1 MLLKPRR
8 NIEGLSISALDLF
21 ASALGVFVLIAILLF
36 PYYLKQ
42 PSQQADV
49 DGARAELSAMGEAL
63 EAVRL
68 TAREAAE
75 ARAEAAARLQQAQG
89 ELADAEALAAEA
101 GQSRE
106 AAQERA
112 DAAAAKMASVQ
123 SQPDANFAMPDLD
136 LVFVMDA
143 TGSMGKEI
151 RDVQSNL
158 LGLIRVLTRLAPT
171 LSVGFV
177 AFKDRG
183 DDYLVR
189 SFPLTAMRGGNLSRI
204 QAFVERLEASGGGD
218 VPEPVAYALEQAVAM
233 SWRTQAEGR
242 IVVIGDAPSHRPD
255 WGTAFAQAS
264 SFSAAASEGSP
275 GAGSGA
281 EPGAATS
288 RRISAIFTGKRAEG
302 REFFERLAGAG
313 RGDFVKHRGQMM
325 ESVLL
330 SVLDDTVSWKRKGAG
345 P

>member
-8 NIEGLSISALDLF
+8 HLEGLSISALDLF

-49 DGARAELSAMGEAL
+49 DGALAELSSMGEAL

-75 ARAEAAARLQQAQG
+75 ARAEAAARLQQAQAA
-89 ELADAEALAAEA
+89 LADAEALGANA
-101 GQSRE
+101 GQTRE
-106 AAQERA
+106 AAQQRA
-112 DAAAAKMASVQ
+112 DAAAAKMASAQ

-136 LVFVMDA
+136 LVFVMDV
-143 TGSMGKEI
+143 TGSMDEEI

-158 LGLIRVLTRLAPT
+158 LGLVRVLTRLAPT

-183 DDYLVR
+183 DDYLIR

-204 QAFVERLEASGGGD
+204 QAFVERLEAGGGGD
-218 VPEPVAYALEQAVAM
+218 VPEPVAYALEQGIAM
-233 SWRTQAEGR
+233 SWRPEAEGR

-255 WGTAFAQAS
+255 WGSAFGRAS
-264 SFSAAASEGSP
+264 SFSATSPEAAP
-275 GAGSGA
+275 GTK
-281 EPGAATS
+281 TS
-288 RRISAIFTGKRAEG
+288 RRISTIFTGKRAEG

-313 RGDFVKHRGQMM
+313 RGDFVQHRGQMM

>member
-8 NIEGLSISALDLF
+8 HIEVLSISALDLF

-42 PSQQADV
+42 PAQEAEV
-49 DGARAELSAMGEAL
+49 GGARADLSALGEAL

-68 TAREAAE
+68 TASEAAA
-75 ARAEAAARLQQAQG
+75 ARAEAAARLQRAQAA
-89 ELADAEALAAEA
+89 LADAEAQAANA
-101 GQSRE
+101 GQSRDL
-106 AAQERA
+106 AQQRA

-123 SQPDANFAMPDLD
+123 DRPDANFAMPDLD
-136 LVFVMDA
+136 LVFVMDV
-143 TGSMGKEI
+143 TGSMGDEI

-171 LSVGFV
+171 LNVGFV

-183 DDYLVR
+183 DDYLIR
-189 SFPLTAMRGGNLSRI
+189 SFPLTPMRGGNLSGI

-218 VPEPVAYALEQAVAM
+218 VPEPVALALDKGIAM
-233 SWRTQAEGR
+233 AWRPEAEGR
-242 IVVIGDAPSHRPD
+242 IVVIGDAPSHRRD
-255 WGTAFAQAS
+255 WGTALGE
-264 SFSAAASEGSP
+264 AAAF
-275 GAGSGA
+275 AGSASEAG
-281 EPGAATS
+281 TS
-288 RRISAIFTGKRAEG
+288 RRVSTIFTGRRPEG
-302 REFFERLAGAG
+302 REFFERLAEAG
-313 RGDFVKHRGQMM
+313 GGDFVQHRGQMM

-330 SVLDDTVSWKRKGAG
+330 SVLDDTVSWTRKGAG

>member
-8 NIEGLSISALDLF
+8 NIEALSISALDLF

-42 PSQQADV
+42 PSQQAEV
-49 DGARAELSAMGEAL
+49 DGARAELSSMGEAL

-68 TAREAAE
+68 TARESAE
-75 ARAEAAARLQQAQG
+75 ARAEAAARLQQAQ
-89 ELADAEALAAEA
+89 AALANAESLAANA
-101 GQSRE
+101 GQSRD
-106 AAQERA
+106 AAQQLA
-112 DAAAAKMASVQ
+112 AAAAAKMASVQ
-123 SQPDANFAMPDLD
+123 SEPDANFAMPDLD
-136 LVFVMDA
+136 LVFVMDV
-143 TGSMGKEI
+143 TGSMDDEI

-171 LSVGFV
+171 LNVGFV

-218 VPEPVAYALEQAVAM
+218 VPEPVAYALEQGIAM
-233 SWRTQAEGR
+233 SWRPEAEGR
-242 IVVIGDAPSHRPD
+242 IVLIGDAPSHRPD
-255 WGTAFAQAS
+255 WGAAFGQAAA
-264 SFSAAASEGSP
+264 FSATSSE
-275 GAGSGA
+275 
-281 EPGAATS
+281 AATS
-288 RRISAIFTGKRAEG
+288 RRTSAIFTGKRAEG

-313 RGDFVKHRGQMM
+313 RGDFVQHRGQMM

>member
-8 NIEGLSISALDLF
+8 NIEVLSISALDLF

-42 PSQQADV
+42 PSQEIDV
-49 DGARAELSAMGEAL
+49 AGARAQLSGMGEAL
-63 EAVRL
+63 EALKL
-68 TAREAAE
+68 TAKEAAQK
-75 ARAEAAARLQQAQG
+75 RAEAAARLEQAQAA
-89 ELADAEALAAEA
+89 LADAEELAASA
-101 GQSRE
+101 GRSRD
-106 AAQERA
+106 AATERA
-112 DAAAAKMASVQ
+112 EAAAKKMASTQ
-123 SQPDANFAMPDLD
+123 KQPDANFAMPDLD
-136 LVFVMDA
+136 LVFVMDV
-143 TGSMGKEI
+143 TGSMDDEI

-158 LGLIRVLTRLAPT
+158 LGLVRVLTRLAPS

-183 DDYLVR
+183 DDFLVR

-204 QAFVERLEASGGGD
+204 QAFVQRLEASGGGD
-218 VPEPVAYALEQAVAM
+218 IPEPVAYALEQGIAM
-233 SWRTQAEGR
+233 AWRPEAEGR

-255 WGTAFAQAS
+255 WGSAFGQAA
-264 SFSAAASEGSP
+264 SFSATSP
-275 GAGSGA
+275 EAKL
-281 EPGAATS
+281 S
-288 RRISAIFTGKRAEG
+288 RRISAIFTGRRAEG
-302 REFFERLAGAG
+302 REFFERLADAG
-313 RGDFVKHRGQMM
+313 RGDFVQHRGQMM

>member
-1 MLLKPRR
+1 MLVKPRR
-8 NIEGLSISALDLF
+8 HMQVLSISALDLF

-42 PSQQADV
+42 PAQQAAV
-49 DGARAELSAMGEAL
+49 DGARAELISMGEAL
-63 EAVRL
+63 EAVGL

-75 ARAEAAARLQQAQG
+75 ARAEAAAQLQQAEG
-89 ELADAEALAAEA
+89 ALANAESLAANA
-101 GQSRE
+101 GQSRD
-106 AAQERA
+106 AAQQLA

-136 LVFVMDA
+136 LVFVMDV
-143 TGSMGKEI
+143 TGSMDDEI

-158 LGLIRVLTRLAPT
+158 LGLVRVLTRLAPT

-183 DDYLVR
+183 DDYLTR

-204 QAFVERLEASGGGD
+204 QAFVERLEAGGGGD
-218 VPEPVAYALEQAVAM
+218 VPEPVDYALEQGIAM
-233 SWRTQAEGR
+233 SWRPEAEGR
-242 IVVIGDAPSHRPD
+242 IVLIGDAPSHRPD
-255 WGTAFAQAS
+255 WGAAFGEAS
-264 SFSAAASEGSP
+264 AFSATTPEAS
-275 GAGSGA
+275 
-281 EPGAATS
+281 TS

-313 RGDFVKHRGQMM
+313 RGDFVQHRGQMM

>member
-1 MLLKPRR
+1 MLVKPRR
-8 NIEGLSISALDLF
+8 HMQVLSISALDLF

-42 PSQQADV
+42 PSQQAEV
-49 DGARAELSAMGEAL
+49 DGARAELSSMGEAL

-75 ARAEAAARLQQAQG
+75 ARAEAAAQLQQAQG
-89 ELADAEALAAEA
+89 ALANAESLAANA
-101 GQSRE
+101 GQSRD
-106 AAQERA
+106 AAQQLA

-136 LVFVMDA
+136 LVFVMDV
-143 TGSMGKEI
+143 TGSMDDEI

-171 LSVGFV
+171 LNVGFV

-218 VPEPVAYALEQAVAM
+218 VPEPVAYALEQGIAM
-233 SWRTQAEGR
+233 SWRPEAEGR
-242 IVVIGDAPSHRPD
+242 IVLIGDAPSHRPD
-255 WGTAFAQAS
+255 WGAAFGQAAA
-264 SFSAAASEGSP
+264 FSATSSEAAP
-275 GAGSGA
+275 GTG
-281 EPGAATS
+281 TS
-288 RRISAIFTGKRAEG
+288 RRTSAIFTGKRAEG
-302 REFFERLAGAG
+302 REFFERLADAG
-313 RGDFVKHRGQMM
+313 RGDFVQHRGQMM

>member
-8 NIEGLSISALDLF
+8 NMQVLSISALDLF

-49 DGARAELSAMGEAL
+49 DGARAELSSMGEAL

-75 ARAEAAARLQQAQG
+75 AQAEAAARLQRAQAA
-89 ELADAEALAAEA
+89 LANAEALAANA
-101 GQSRE
+101 GQSRDT
-106 AAQERA
+106 AQQRA

-123 SQPDANFAMPDLD
+123 SQPDANFALPDLD
-136 LVFVMDA
+136 LVFVMDV
-143 TGSMGKEI
+143 TGSMDDEI
-151 RDVQSNL
+151 RDVQANL

-171 LSVGFV
+171 LNVGFV

-218 VPEPVAYALEQAVAM
+218 VPEPVAYALEQGIAM
-233 SWRTQAEGR
+233 PWRPEAEGR
-242 IVVIGDAPSHRPD
+242 IVLIGDAPSHRPD
-255 WGTAFAQAS
+255 WGAAFGQAS
-264 SFSAAASEGSP
+264 TFAATSP
-275 GAGSGA
+275 
-281 EPGAATS
+281 EAATS

-302 REFFERLAGAG
+302 REFFERLANAG
-313 RGDFVKHRGQMM
+313 RGDFVQHRGQMM

-330 SVLDDTVSWKRKGAG
+330 SVLDDTVSWTRKGAG

>member
-8 NIEGLSISALDLF
+8 NIESLSISALDLF

-42 PSQQADV
+42 PSQQAEV
-49 DGARAELSAMGEAL
+49 DGARAELSSMGEAL

-68 TAREAAE
+68 TARDAAE

-89 ELADAEALAAEA
+89 ALANAESLAANA
-101 GQSRE
+101 GQSRD
-106 AAQERA
+106 AAQQLA

-136 LVFVMDA
+136 LVFVMDV
-143 TGSMGKEI
+143 TGSMDDEI

-171 LSVGFV
+171 LNVGFV

-218 VPEPVAYALEQAVAM
+218 VPEPVAYALEQGIAM
-233 SWRTQAEGR
+233 SWRPEAEGR
-242 IVVIGDAPSHRPD
+242 IVLIGDAPSHRPD
-255 WGTAFAQAS
+255 WGAAFGQAAA
-264 SFSAAASEGSP
+264 FSATSSEAAP
-275 GAGSGA
+275 GTG
-281 EPGAATS
+281 TS
-288 RRISAIFTGKRAEG
+288 RRTSAIFTGKRAEG
-302 REFFERLAGAG
+302 REFFERLADAG
-313 RGDFVKHRGQMM
+313 RGDFVQHRGQMM

>member
-1 MLLKPRR
+1 MLVKPRR
-8 NIEGLSISALDLF
+8 NMQVLSISALDLF

-42 PSQQADV
+42 PAQQAEV
-49 DGARAELSAMGEAL
+49 DGARAELSSMGEAL
-63 EAVRL
+63 ETVGL

-75 ARAEAAARLQQAQG
+75 ARAEAAARLQRAQAA
-89 ELADAEALAAEA
+89 LANAEALAANA
-101 GQSRE
+101 GQSRD
-106 AAQERA
+106 AAQQRA

-123 SQPDANFAMPDLD
+123 SQPDANFALPDLD
-136 LVFVMDA
+136 LVFVMDV
-143 TGSMGKEI
+143 TGSMDDEI
-151 RDVQSNL
+151 RDVQANL

-171 LSVGFV
+171 LNVGFV

-218 VPEPVAYALEQAVAM
+218 VPEPVAYALEQGIAM
-233 SWRTQAEGR
+233 PWRPEAEGR
-242 IVVIGDAPSHRPD
+242 IVLIGDAPSHRPD
-255 WGTAFAQAS
+255 WGAAF
-264 SFSAAASEGSP
+264 GR
-275 GAGSGA
+275 
-281 EPGAATS
+281 AATFAATSPEAARS

-302 REFFERLAGAG
+302 REFFERLANAG
-313 RGDFVKHRGQMM
+313 RGDFVQHRGQMM